1 MLFLAALS
9 PHLALLR
16 FALRIATTLR
26 LQFIPYPISRLPPSQ
41 PNLSHPFLTRAVTC
55 LPLHLSLPLAALP
68 PPSSYCR
75 EGGGRECSLD
85 QFTTTFI
92 RFGGEYLHFSSSS
105 CVNSLSIISNSGET
119 IALSYRVDTSG

>member
-75 EGGGRECSLD
+75 EGGGRATGATDDDTSKDIAE
-85 QFTTTFI
+85 
-92 RFGGEYLHFSSSS
+92 RGGGEWHE
-105 CVNSLSIISNSGET
+105 GQ
-119 IALSYRVDTSG
+119 RGPD